1 MAELIKFSKRQ
12 TQALAEAPVER
23 QEQYLAFTLGTE
35 TFAIDIRA
43 IREVIQFGG
52 ITEVPLMPPFIRG
65 VINLRGS
72 VVPVIDLF
80 VRFGR
85 PPATVAHRTCIVIL
99 ELAQDEGTAELGI
112 LVDNVSAVLSIAPSE
127 IEPAPSFGSDIRAEF
142 IAGVAKVSNHFAI
155 LLDVNH
161 VLSVEELTALVDQDQ
176 AGSSATPLV
185 PPPGGTHARASQ
197 SEVGGRPVPAIPS
210 QPQSATTASSR

>member
-12 TQALAEAPVER
+12 TQALAAAPVEQR
-23 QEQYLAFTLGTE
+23 EQYLAFTLGGE
-35 TFAIDIRA
+35 TFAMDIRS

-85 PPATVAHRTCIVIL
+85 PACDVAHRTCIVIL
-99 ELAQDEGTAELGI
+99 ELSQGDGTAELGVM
-112 LVDNVSAVLSIAPSE
+112 VDNVSEVLSIAVSE
-127 IEPAPSFGSDIRAEF
+127 VEPAPAFGSDIRTEF
-142 IAGVAKVSNHFAI
+142 IAGVAKVGERFVI

-161 VLSVEELTALVDQDQ
+161 VLSVDELAALV
-176 AGSSATPLV
+176 G
-185 PPPGGTHARASQ
+185 
-197 SEVGGRPVPAIPS
+197 
-210 QPQSATTASSR
+210 

>member
-12 TQALAEAPVER
+12 TQALATAPVESR
-23 QEQYLAFTLGTE
+23 EQYLAFTLGGE
-35 TFAIDIRA
+35 TFAMDIRS

-85 PPATVAHRTCIVIL
+85 PASQVAHRTCIVIL
-99 ELAQDEGTAELGI
+99 ELAQGEATAELGI
-112 LVDNVSAVLSIAPSE
+112 LVDNVSEVLSIAASE
-127 IEPAPSFGSDIRAEF
+127 IEPAPAFGSDLRAEF
-142 IAGVAKVSNHFAI
+142 LAGVAKVGERFVI

-161 VLSVEELTALVDQDQ
+161 VLSIDELAALV
-176 AGSSATPLV
+176 G
-185 PPPGGTHARASQ
+185 
-197 SEVGGRPVPAIPS
+197 
-210 QPQSATTASSR
+210 

>member
-12 TQALAEAPVER
+12 TQAQTAAPVEQR
-23 QEQYLAFTLGTE
+23 EQYLAFTLGGE
-35 TFAIDIRA
+35 TFAMDIRS

-85 PPATVAHRTCIVIL
+85 PACAVAHRTCIVIL
-99 ELAQDEGTAELGI
+99 ELTQGDGTAELGVM
-112 LVDNVSAVLSIAPSE
+112 VDNVSEVLSIAASE
-127 IEPAPSFGSDIRAEF
+127 VEPAPAFGSDIRAEF
-142 IAGVAKVSNHFAI
+142 IAGVAKVGERFVI

-161 VLSVEELTALVDQDQ
+161 VLSIDELAALV
-176 AGSSATPLV
+176 G
-185 PPPGGTHARASQ
+185 
-197 SEVGGRPVPAIPS
+197 
-210 QPQSATTASSR
+210 

>member
-12 TQALAEAPVER
+12 TQTLAAAPVER
-23 QEQYLAFTLGTE
+23 REQYLAFTLGGE
-35 TFAIDIRA
+35 TFAMDIRS

-72 VVPVIDLF
+72 VVPVIDLC

-85 PPATVAHRTCIVIL
+85 PATAVANRTCIVLL
-99 ELAQDEGTAELGI
+99 ELTQGDAIAELGVI
-112 LVDNVSAVLSIAPSE
+112 VDTVSEVLSIGESE
-127 IEPAPSFGSDIRAEF
+127 IEPAPAFGNDIRTEF
-142 IAGVAKVSNHFAI
+142 IAGVAKVGERFVI

-161 VLSVEELTALVDQDQ
+161 VLSVDELAALV
-176 AGSSATPLV
+176 
-185 PPPGGTHARASQ
+185 R
-197 SEVGGRPVPAIPS
+197 
-210 QPQSATTASSR
+210 

>member
-12 TQALAEAPVER
+12 TQALAAAPVEQR
-23 QEQYLAFTLGTE
+23 EQYLAFTLGGE
-35 TFAIDIRA
+35 TFAMDIRS

-85 PPATVAHRTCIVIL
+85 PACAVAHRTCTVIL
-99 ELAQDEGTAELGI
+99 ELAQDDSTAELGVM
-112 LVDNVSAVLSIAPSE
+112 VDNVSEVLSIAASE
-127 IEPAPSFGSDIRAEF
+127 VEPAPAFGSDIRAEF
-142 IAGVAKVSNHFAI
+142 IAGVAKVGERFVI

-161 VLSVEELTALVDQDQ
+161 VLSVDEMAALV
-176 AGSSATPLV
+176 G
-185 PPPGGTHARASQ
+185 
-197 SEVGGRPVPAIPS
+197 
-210 QPQSATTASSR
+210 

>member
-12 TQALAEAPVER
+12 TQALAAAPVER
-23 QEQYLAFTLGTE
+23 REQYLAFTLGGE
-35 TFAIDIRA
+35 TFAMDIRS

-85 PPATVAHRTCIVIL
+85 PACAVAHRTCIVIL
-99 ELAQDEGTAELGI
+99 ELAQGDSTAELGVM
-112 LVDNVSAVLSIAPSE
+112 VDNVSEVLSIAASE
-127 IEPAPSFGSDIRAEF
+127 VEPAPAFGSDIRADF
-142 IAGVAKVSNHFAI
+142 IAGVAKVGERFVI

-161 VLSVEELTALVDQDQ
+161 VLSVEEMA
-176 AGSSATPLV
+176 
-185 PPPGGTHARASQ
+185 
-197 SEVGGRPVPAIPS
+197 AIVS
-210 QPQSATTASSR
+210 

>member
-12 TQALAEAPVER
+12 TQTLAAAPAER
-23 QEQYLAFTLGTE
+23 REQYLAFTLGGE
-35 TFAIDIRA
+35 TFAMDIRS

-85 PPATVAHRTCIVIL
+85 PACAVAHRTCIVIL
-99 ELAQDEGTAELGI
+99 ELTQGEATAELGVM
-112 LVDNVSAVLSIAPSE
+112 VDNVSEVLSIAASE
-127 IEPAPSFGSDIRAEF
+127 IEPAPAFGSDIRSEF
-142 IAGVAKVSNHFAI
+142 IAGVAKVGERFVI
-155 LLDVNH
+155 ILDVNH
-161 VLSVEELTALVDQDQ
+161 VLSIDELAALV
-176 AGSSATPLV
+176 G
-185 PPPGGTHARASQ
+185 
-197 SEVGGRPVPAIPS
+197 
-210 QPQSATTASSR
+210 

>member
-12 TQALAEAPVER
+12 TQTLAAPVER
-23 QEQYLAFTLGTE
+23 REQYLAFTLGGE
-35 TFAIDIRA
+35 TFAMDIRS

-85 PPATVAHRTCIVIL
+85 PPCAVAHRTCIVIL
-99 ELAQDEGTAELGI
+99 ELTQGDGTAELGVM
-112 LVDNVSAVLSIAPSE
+112 VDNVSEVLSIAASE
-127 IEPAPSFGSDIRAEF
+127 IEPAPAFGSDIRSEF
-142 IAGVAKVSNHFAI
+142 IAGVAKVGERFVI
-155 LLDVNH
+155 ILDVNH
-161 VLSVEELTALVDQDQ
+161 VLSIDELAALV
-176 AGSSATPLV
+176 G
-185 PPPGGTHARASQ
+185 
-197 SEVGGRPVPAIPS
+197 
-210 QPQSATTASSR
+210 

>member
-1 MAELIKFSKRQ
+1 MAELIKFGKRQ
-12 TQALAEAPVER
+12 TQSLATAQVEKR
-23 QEQYLAFTLGTE
+23 EQYLAFTLGGE
-35 TFAIDIRA
+35 TFAMDIRS

-85 PPATVAHRTCIVIL
+85 PACAVAHRTCTVIL
-99 ELAQDEGTAELGI
+99 ELAQDDSTAELGVM
-112 LVDNVSAVLSIAPSE
+112 VDNVSEVLSIAASE
-127 IEPAPSFGSDIRAEF
+127 VEPAPAFGSDIRAEF
-142 IAGVAKVSNHFAI
+142 IAGVAKVGERFVI

-161 VLSVEELTALVDQDQ
+161 VLSVDEMAALV
-176 AGSSATPLV
+176 G
-185 PPPGGTHARASQ
+185 
-197 SEVGGRPVPAIPS
+197 
-210 QPQSATTASSR
+210 

>member
-12 TQALAEAPVER
+12 TQAQAAAPVEAR
-23 QEQYLAFTLGTE
+23 EQYLAFTLGGE
-35 TFAIDIRA
+35 TFAMDIRS

-85 PPATVAHRTCIVIL
+85 QACAVAHRTCIVIL
-99 ELAQDEGTAELGI
+99 ELTQGDGTAELGVM
-112 LVDNVSAVLSIAPSE
+112 VDNVSEVLSIAASE
-127 IEPAPSFGSDIRAEF
+127 VEPAPAFGSDIRAEF
-142 IAGVAKVSNHFAI
+142 IAGVAKVGERFVI

-161 VLSVEELTALVDQDQ
+161 VLSVDELAALV
-176 AGSSATPLV
+176 G
-185 PPPGGTHARASQ
+185 
-197 SEVGGRPVPAIPS
+197 
-210 QPQSATTASSR
+210 